1 MAPQGKIPQAD
12 GGILH
17 LEAFYPNEALFDRP
31 NRMKDSTS
39 LSEKSL
45 TDSLVPPKINW
56 FRRQLSI
63 WGQKNLR
70 NFPWRQTRDPYAIL
84 VAEFLLQRT
93 DAAKVVPIYTNFLAR
108 YPTLPDLAGANVE
121 EIGELLQP
129 LGLFFR
135 AERLHQCAQ
144 LVLQEYRGKI
154 PESEKQLLK
163 LPGIGRYIARS
174 ICANAFGQPLAILD
188 TNVARI
194 LERFFGVR
202 GGRVKSRCKLL
213 WQAAERVAPSKEVG
227 KWNLTLLDFGAQV
240 CLAKNPLC
248 SQCLLKDRCDRATL

>member
-1 MAPQGKIPQAD
+1 
-12 GGILH
+12 
-17 LEAFYPNEALFDRP
+17 
-31 NRMKDSTS
+31 MKDTTS
-39 LSEKSL
+39 LLEKNFTNSL
-45 TDSLVPPKINW
+45 APTKIKW

-63 WGQKNLR
+63 WAKQNLR
-70 NFPWRQTRDPYAIL
+70 NFPWRQTCDPYAIL

-93 DAAKVVPIYTNFLAR
+93 EAATVVPIYTSFLAR
-108 YPTLPDLAGANVE
+108 YPTLQDLAAANVE
-121 EIGELLQP
+121 EIGKLLQP

-144 LVLQEYRGKI
+144 ILLQEYRGKI

-163 LPGIGRYIARS
+163 LPGIGKYTARS
-174 ICANAFGQPLAILD
+174 ICANAFGQSLAILD

-194 LERFFGVR
+194 LERFFGMR

-213 WQAAERVAPSKEVG
+213 WQTAERIAPHKEVG

-240 CLAKNPLC
+240 CTAKNPLC
-248 SQCLLKDRCDRATL
+248 SECLLRKRCDYATLYYVDSEKYINTQKAHITSLLS

>member
-1 MAPQGKIPQAD
+1 
-12 GGILH
+12 
-17 LEAFYPNEALFDRP
+17 
-31 NRMKDSTS
+31 MKDPTS

-45 TDSLVPPKINW
+45 SDSLAPAKINW
-56 FRRQLSI
+56 FRGQLSI

-70 NFPWRQTRDPYAIL
+70 NFPWRQTHEPYAIL

-121 EIGELLQP
+121 EIGKLLQS

-144 LVLQEYRGKI
+144 IVLQEYRGKI
-154 PESEKQLLK
+154 PESEKELLE

-174 ICANAFGQPLAILD
+174 ICANAFGQPLAIV
-188 TNVARI
+188 TKRI
-194 LERFFGVR
+194 SEKFYRLVCCSFLPPQPPNF
-202 GGRVKSRCKLL
+202 GGRMS
-213 WQAAERVAPSKEVG
+213 
-227 KWNLTLLDFGAQV
+227 
-240 CLAKNPLC
+240 
-248 SQCLLKDRCDRATL
+248 

>member
-1 MAPQGKIPQAD
+1 
-12 GGILH
+12 
-17 LEAFYPNEALFDRP
+17 
-31 NRMKDSTS
+31 MKDTTS

-45 TDSLVPPKINW
+45 TDSLAPAKINW

-63 WGQKNLR
+63 WGKQNLR
-70 NFPWRQTRDPYAIL
+70 NFPWRQTHDPYAIL

-93 DAAKVVPIYTNFLAR
+93 DAAKVVPIYTNFLAQ

-144 LVLQEYRGKI
+144 ILLQEYRGKI
-154 PESEKQLLK
+154 PQSEKELLE

-188 TNVARI
+188 TNIARI
-194 LERFFGVR
+194 LELTVRSFFRVR
-202 GGRVKSRCKLL
+202 GDQIS
-213 WQAAERVAPSKEVG
+213 
-227 KWNLTLLDFGAQV
+227 
-240 CLAKNPLC
+240 
-248 SQCLLKDRCDRATL
+248 